1 MTMLGTLLIQPQALA
16 RMTDRRP
23 AAELADELLAL
34 VHRLALDPVA
44 QAAVLPAVQGA
55 GEALGERL
63 AAHLQS
69 KLPQGLAAL
78 RALAAEPLAA
88 LTALGQGDADMRS
101 VLGRVAELLDNLA
114 GAAELLSDAS
124 IRAGVQRIWR
134 LLTQDF
140 GLSPELLAQELQVF
154 VSDLRTRLA
163 DTGPTGHAL
172 ASLLGRLQRELL
184 PAWQAPRLDAETLA
198 SLLIAQLRRSG
209 VSAVRDQAA
218 CLLTRVALLLR
229 TLADVARQLMDAVP
243 PAPPSPPPPQARPR
257 RAARPAPMRALGT
270 VPPRSADGSFCWYAS
285 WLYATRFQGIGGTGI
300 DGGTAFAQTITPGY
314 PEDEVWLSGDRMALV
329 LRRAGADDELL
340 YSADQ
345 PFAWHE
351 ALQFKGTAPVKPV
364 QGSDHAEYFLVQRI
378 GPEFLETWARV
389 TAVLAEFASGMWH
402 FIAMG
407 SSPKE
412 YAVNIPMWLWT
423 WARGVV
429 AAATGAPLPSA
440 IAQAAGWGMGGKYV
454 FAPLPTLLAN
464 FLGSFE
470 GVHTKTNAGNGFLQ
484 WLTLVGGDALNT
496 FTIHTVTQAVRSLS
510 LSVFTLINYD
520 GPGTATG
527 DKDTRPLNWDAAGPV
542 IGLVNTGIGM
552 IFYKFIIPR
561 HDHGLPIGG
570 NATPFLLWY
579 FVGATVT
586 AITGSL
592 LGTLTGWA
600 IARTVTPGQLWKEP
614 LKAVI
619 TGLLTH
625 LVQLYSN
632 KEGDT
637 DDGRY
642 NPTIDA
648 DGEPIVPARL
658 PFAEYPPADSSPYRL
673 PVAAGSATY
682 VGQAHQGFFSHMRYN
697 GLPQI
702 YAYDFAHDF
711 RDEILCVRDGTV
723 VDWFDFL
730 PDDTELDYSKAGD
743 FNVALGVASLAQ
755 TQGLLVS
762 GQSGFGGVISGNW
775 NFIMVRHDTI
785 DTTHDRDQGGTVVQT
800 YSVYGHGAF
809 QGVRDAFAARGVAPA
824 SIVGTVVQRGQVLMM
839 AGDTGVSFHN
849 HLHLHVRGATASTPA
864 AAPVLPN
871 TLTNYTLPF
880 VFAEARHTF
889 GRSGPLRHLT
899 WYQSENPRLG

>member
-16 RMTDRRP
+16 RMSDRRP

-34 VHRLALDPVA
+34 LHRLALDPAA

-63 AAHLQS
+63 AAHLQD

-78 RALAAEPLAA
+78 RTLAAEPLAA
-88 LTALGQGDADMRS
+88 FTALGQGEPDMRS
-101 VLGRVAELLDNLA
+101 VLGRVADLLDTLA
-114 GAAELLSDAS
+114 GATERLSDAAL
-124 IRAGVQRIWR
+124 RAGVHHVWR

-140 GLSPELLAQELQVF
+140 GLAPALIARELQVF

-172 ASLLGRLQRELL
+172 GSLLGRVQRELL
-184 PAWQAPRLDAETLA
+184 PAWQAPRLDTDALA
-198 SLLIAQLRRSG
+198 AVLITALRRNG
-209 VSAVRDQAA
+209 VAAVRDQAA

-243 PAPPSPPPPQARPR
+243 PPPPPPARPR
-257 RAARPAPMRALGT
+257 RAARPAPPMRALTT

-285 WLYATRFQGIGGTGI
+285 WLYATRLQGIGGSGI
-300 DGGTAFAQTITPGY
+300 GGGTAFAQTITPGY
-314 PEDEVWLSGDRMALV
+314 PEDEVWLSSDRMALV

-340 YSADQ
+340 HSADQ

-351 ALQFKGTAPVKPV
+351 ALQFKGTTPARPV
-364 QGSDHAEYFLVQRI
+364 QGSDHAEHFLVQRI

-389 TAVLAEFASGMWH
+389 TAILAEFASGMWH

-429 AAATGAPLPSA
+429 AAAADAPLPSA

-464 FLGSFE
+464 FGGSFE
-470 GVHTKTNAGNGFLQ
+470 GVHTQTGAGNGFLQ
-484 WLTLVGGDALNT
+484 WLTLLGGDALNS

-520 GPGTATG
+520 GPATATG
-527 DKDTRPLNWDAAGPV
+527 DTDTRPRNWDAAGPV

-592 LGTLTGWA
+592 LGTFTGWM

-619 TGLLTH
+619 IGLLTH

-637 DDGRY
+637 DDGQY

-648 DGEPIVPARL
+648 DGNPIVPARL

-673 PVAAGSATY
+673 PVAAGSSTY

-723 VDWFDFL
+723 VDWFDFY
-730 PDDTELDYSKAGD
+730 PDDTELDFNEPGD
-743 FNVALGVASLAQ
+743 VNVAFAVAAQ
-755 TQGLLVS
+755 AQAQGLLVA
-762 GQSGFGGVISGNW
+762 GQTGFNGQISGNW
-775 NFIMVRHDTI
+775 NFIMVRHDSV
-785 DTTHDRDQGGTVVQT
+785 DSTHDRDQGGAVVQT
-800 YSVYGHGAF
+800 YAVYGHGAF

-849 HLHLHVRGATASTPA
+849 HLHLHVLGATASTPA

-871 TLTNYTLPF
+871 TLSGYTLPF

-899 WYQSENPRLG
+899 WYRSENPRLG